1 MEHEMT
7 VEHDDDHTQKGYQ
20 RTKCLNARDLLRLA
34 EEQGKEQHGKERTG
48 ADDKRGVRRR
58 GEEHRRVLR
67 QEIHGAASETKGH
80 HQELVTPGVAEP
92 ALVQTTPN
100 PS

>member
-1 MEHEMT
+1 MIPDSNLHQQAINCPAKTGSKGQQVAKGREMEHEMT
-7 VEHDDDHTQKGYQ
+7 VEHDDGHTQKGYQ

-58 GEEHRRVLR
+58 GERIIFL
-67 QEIHGAASETKGH
+67 S
-80 HQELVTPGVAEP
+80 
-92 ALVQTTPN
+92 
-100 PS
+100 